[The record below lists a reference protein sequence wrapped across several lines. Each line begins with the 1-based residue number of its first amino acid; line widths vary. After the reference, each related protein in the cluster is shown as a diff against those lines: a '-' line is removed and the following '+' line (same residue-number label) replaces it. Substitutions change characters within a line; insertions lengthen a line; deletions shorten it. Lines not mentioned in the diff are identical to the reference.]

1 MVDIETDIYDTVRYS
16 IKQYDEKCEVS
27 SRFYTSQPTSFPA
40 VSLMEISNLPLEIA
54 IDSSDDEPASV
65 VTFQVD
71 VYSNLQNGAKAQC
84 KEIIR
89 IVSHI
94 LHRWNCQRTMC
105 ELLNNMADN
114 TITRMTA
121 RFVVNV
127 NKDFTMF
134 RR

>member
-1 MVDIETDIYDTVRYS
+1 MVDIETDIYDMLRDA
-16 IKQYDEKCEVS
+16 IKQVDSSVEVS
-27 SRFYTSQPTSFPA
+27 SRFYTTQPTTFPA
-40 VSLMEISNLPLEIA
+40 VSIMEISNLPLESA
-54 IDSSDDEPASV
+54 IDSSDDEPASA
-65 VTFQVD
+65 VTYQVD

-84 KEIIR
+84 KKIIR
-89 IVSHI
+89 TVSHI
-94 LHRWNCQRTMC
+94 LHRWNCQRTVC

-127 NKDFTMF
+127 NKDMTMF